1 MERNQMPANLE
12 TAAMSQVRQRLV
24 ESLRVIDDLERFLPT
39 DGDGED
45 SADTMGEKGAS
56 HGQ

>member
-1 MERNQMPANLE
+1 MPANLE